1 MLAFILALYCCI
13 WCKACYIVRNK
24 RGREPLSEKKKKRE
38 VAKGQEKNKRKEK
51 NNKAEGL
58 SKKERKKSTKCLCM
72 PKAFELKE
80 KLREA
85 QNA

>member
-1 MLAFILALYCCI
+1 MLAFILVLYCCI
-13 WCKACYIVRNK
+13 QCKACYIVRNK
-24 RGREPLSEKKKKRE
+24 RWPRARRKKRE
-38 VAKGQEKNKRKEK
+38 VAKGQEKAKEK
-51 NNKAEGL
+51 KKNKAEGL
-58 SKKERKKSTKCLCM
+58 SKKRERESTKCLCM

>member
-24 RGREPLSEKKKKRE
+24 RGREPLSEKEEKRG
-38 VAKGQEKNKRKEK
+38 GQRPRKSKRKEK
-51 NNKAEGL
+51 KYKAEGL
-58 SKKERKKSTKCLCM
+58 SKKNKESTKCLCM

-80 KLREA
+80 KLRVA
-85 QNA
+85 QSA

>member
-24 RGREPLSEKKKKRE
+24 RGREPLSEKEEKRG
-38 VAKGQEKNKRKEK
+38 GQRPRKSKRKEK

-58 SKKERKKSTKCLCM
+58 SKKKERKESTKCLCM

-85 QNA
+85 QSA